1 MRKVLDKNKTCFRIR
16 EVCTKHNVS
25 INQLAEYMDVSPQ
38 TVYSWFGAKKLP
50 SIDHLVELSDLL
62 DVHIG
67 DLIVTREVSLWGA
80 EDSVQRYIPEA
91 RQIAG

>member
-80 EDSVQRYIPEA
+80 EDSVQRYIPGA